1 MGLWRCTD
9 KVESAAA
16 SRDLVASARGGDAT
30 ALALLLE
37 PLLDPA
43 YRLAFSMLKEREAAE
58 DAVQEAALKALQN
71 VRKLRSDTVT
81 LRPWFFTI
89 VANQCRST
97 RRSRWWAVVRLGDL
111 APSKSPENTLTEERI
126 DLARAMAQ
134 IPADQRLAL
143 ALRYYL
149 DLPMEEVAGVIGISL
164 AAAKSRVR
172 RALTTLAPAL
182 TAGDQE
188 K

>member
-1 MGLWRCTD
+1 
-9 KVESAAA
+9 
-16 SRDLVASARGGDAT
+16 
-30 ALALLLE
+30 
-37 PLLDPA
+37 
-43 YRLAFSMLKEREAAE
+43 
-58 DAVQEAALKALQN
+58 
-71 VRKLRSDTVT
+71 
-81 LRPWFFTI
+81 
-89 VANQCRST
+89 
-97 RRSRWWAVVRLGDL
+97 VVRLGDL